1 MRHVPISFVWF
12 FVVFLVSFLAI
23 NRVDAAAILDTD
35 SDGISDYDEVHVYH
49 TDPHNADTDSDGYSD
64 GLEVSHGYSPLQ
76 GKKKTLEQ
84 VDTDKD
90 GLSDRFEIAFGTDIT
105 LRDTDGDGHADKD
118 EIVKGF
124 DPRTSEP
131 KKIKKTIKVSLS
143 TQRMNYVINDTRLA
157 TYVISSG
164 KWNLPTPTGE
174 FTIINKS
181 PRAWSKLAGLWMPYW
196 MGFKGGKFGIHDLPE
211 WPNGTKE
218 GANHLGKK
226 VSHGCIRLGTVPAKE
241 VYAMTPVGTKLVIT
255 N

>member
-1 MRHVPISFVWF
+1 MRVRICLVH
-12 FVVFLVSFLAI
+12 FLVIFLVCFLVA
-23 NRVDAAAILDTD
+23 NKVGAAALLDTD
-35 SDGISDYDEVHVYH
+35 GDGISDYDEINVYH
-49 TDPHNADTDSDGYSD
+49 TDPQKADSDDDGYTD
-64 GLEVSHGYSPLQ
+64 NQEVAHGYSPLR
-76 GKKKTLEQ
+76 GKKTTLEQ
-84 VDTDKD
+84 VDSDKD
-90 GLSDRFEIAFGTDIT
+90 GLSDRFEIDFGTDIT
-105 LRDTDGDGHADKD
+105 LNDTDNDGHADKS

-124 DPRTSEP
+124 DPRTPDP

-143 TQRMNYVINDTRLA
+143 SQRMNYVIDDTSLA

-164 KWNLPTPTGE
+164 MWNLPTPTGE

-226 VSHGCIRLGTVPAKE
+226 VSHGCIRLGTASAKE
-241 VYAMTPVGTKLVIT
+241 VYAMTPVGTKLIIK

>member
-1 MRHVPISFVWF
+1 MQRVRFCFI
-12 FVVFLVSFLAI
+12 FLVLIISVFFQI
-23 NRVDAAAILDTD
+23 VSRVDAVALLDTD
-35 SDGISDYDEVHVYH
+35 GDGISDYDESHIHH
-49 TDPHNADTDSDGYSD
+49 TNPQKADSDDDGYTD
-64 GLEVSHGYSPLQ
+64 GQEVAHGYSPLR
-76 GKKKTLEQ
+76 GKKATLEQ
-84 VDTDKD
+84 VDSDKD

-105 LRDTDGDGHADKD
+105 QRDTDNDGHADKS
-118 EIVKGF
+118 EIVNGF
-124 DPRTSEP
+124 DPRTADP

-143 TQRMNYVINDTRLA
+143 SQRLNYVIDDTSLA

-226 VSHGCIRLGTVPAKE
+226 VSHGCIRLGTAPAKE
-241 VYAMTPVGTKLVIT
+241 VYAMTPVGTKLIIT